1 MPLVTHLAVTAFPFG
16 PPPPNIRPPAPPIRN
31 STCDAFVDHAIVV
44 SPSPEPSLVM
54 GFGAAPR
61 LVPATTFAGIGG
73 SGAGF
78 EQAAASAIAASTNAL
93 AGQMP
98 AISFVMPLLPQ
109 VYVTRASFNG
119 RLAECRLSLSSWL
132 WYDGLIPGFAS
143 PLLER

>member
-44 SPSPEPSLVM
+44 SPSPEPSLM
-54 GFGAAPR
+54 IGFGSAHR

-73 SGAGF
+73 SSAGF
-78 EQAAASAIAASTNAL
+78 EQAAVSAIAASINAL

-98 AISFVMPLLPQ
+98 AISFVMPSFPQ
-109 VYVTRASFNG
+109 VYVTRTSFNG
-119 RLAECRLSLSSWL
+119 RLAECPAQPQRSL
-132 WYDGLIPGFAS
+132 WYDGAIPGLAS
-143 PLLER
+143 PF